1 MVIRTARVFINTFV
15 DEENP
20 AQISVL
26 CFGLVILMLHK
37 LNYL

>member
-1 MVIRTARVFINTFV
+1 MVFINTFV

-20 AQISVL
+20 AKISVL
-26 CFGLVILMLHK
+26 SFVLVILMLHK